1 MEVCV
6 LTLWAPQAESLW
18 DEGLP
23 VEVRELPADLA
34 ALDRLLSDPE
44 LMMVLLERWRQE
56 VVETGRAVLSDGRPT
71 IAMETYVRLM
81 VLKARYRWGYRSLV
95 AEVSDSIHLRRFC
108 RISLGERVPDESTV
122 RKLTRRIGAETVNEL
137 TRSLIETALRE
148 KRFRPRAVRIDSTVI
163 EADVRYPTDA
173 DLASHGVRVLAREG
187 RKLAALVKEKK
198 ARVRDRCRSVGRT
211 LRALTRTVRR
221 RTGEAKAEVLAL
233 TEQTGELLQRSITEA
248 RKLAALAKRRAL
260 GRGAA
265 AKRQAAARLE
275 ELADRCE
282 KVATQIR
289 QRVAGQPI
297 TDRLVSIADPDARP
311 IRKGKLGKPNEFGYV
326 SQICEMTEHTRR
338 GARGLIVPAATR
350 LGNPAE
356 DTLLPDTL
364 GELTRLGIRPR
375 EIALDG
381 GFNLGPTHQALDDH
395 GLTPE
400 RVFIAGRQ
408 QPGSRRTQR
417 RLARYRTGAEGRISH
432 LERGYGMNR
441 SRLKGDHGRQTWTG
455 WAVLAYNADT
465 LAVRDR

>member
-1 MEVCV
+1 M

-18 DEGLP
+18 DESLP

-34 ALDRLLSDPE
+34 ELDRVLGDPE
-44 LMMVLLERWRQE
+44 LMMVLLERWREE
-56 VVETGRAVLSDGRPT
+56 VIATGRAVLTDGRPT

-81 VLKARYRWGYRSLV
+81 VLKARYRWGYRVLV

-122 RKLTRRIGAETVNEL
+122 RKLTRVGVETVAEL

-148 KRFRPRAVRIDSTVI
+148 KRFRPRAVRIDSTVV

-173 DLASHGVRVLAREG
+173 DLASHGVKVLAREA
-187 RKLAALVKEKK
+187 RKLAALVKERK
-198 ARVRDRCRSVGRT
+198 ARVRDRSRSVGRK
-211 LRALTRTVRR
+211 LRALTRTIRR
-221 RTGEAKAEVLAL
+221 RSGEAKAEVLAL
-233 TEQTGELLQRSITEA
+233 TEQTGELLQRSVTEA
-248 RKLAALAKRRAL
+248 RKLAALAKRRAV
-260 GRGAA
+260 GRGAG
-265 AKRQAAARLE
+265 AKRRAAAQLE

-282 KVATQIR
+282 KVASQIR
-289 QRVAGQPI
+289 QRVKGEPI

-326 SQICEMTEHTRR
+326 SQICEVTEHTRR
-338 GARGLIVPAATR
+338 GARGCIVPASAR

-356 DTLLPDTL
+356 DTLLPDTIS
-364 GELTRLGIRPR
+364 ELTQLGIRPR

-381 GFNLGPTHQALDDH
+381 GFNPGPTRQALDDH
-395 GLTPE
+395 GLEPN

-417 RLARYRTGAEGRISH
+417 RLQRYRTGAEGRISH
-432 LERGYGMNR
+432 LKRGYGMNR
-441 SRLKGDHGRQTWTG
+441 SRLKGDEGRQIWTG
-455 WAVLAYNADT
+455 WAILAYNADT
-465 LAVRDR
+465 LAVRSR